1 MIRKNNMKEDF
12 YKQLEYYLN
21 DELSLKDLI
30 YNFKILDRER
40 RIEKCTPLLNEIDPR
55 LKALFDQLKHNV
67 EELTDL
73 RYAGCYN
80 SLENTNA
87 DFKNYVLRF
96 EDNYRNAVDI
106 SLGRF
111 YSMGSGKNETYTK
124 YNDKDNILVFGC
136 ETPSC
141 HYTGGELNID
151 DENVFMDS
159 LSKIIYFRYQDD
171 EKLQVFLE
179 NFGKVSNEDLYNI
192 LNEYDNY

>member
-1 MIRKNNMKEDF
+1 MKEDF
-12 YKQLEYYLN
+12 YIQLDHYLN

-30 YNFKILDRER
+30 YNLKILDRER
-40 RIEKCTPLLNEIDPR
+40 CIEKCLPLLNEIDPR

-73 RYAGCYN
+73 RYAGCHN

-87 DFKNYVLRF
+87 DFKNYLLRF

-124 YNDKDNILVFGC
+124 YNDKDSILVFGC

-141 HYTGGELNID
+141 HYAGGELNID

-159 LSKIIYFRYQDD
+159 LSKIIYFCYQED
-171 EKLQVFLE
+171 EKVQAFLE
-179 NFGKVSNEDLYNI
+179 NFGKISNEDLYNI